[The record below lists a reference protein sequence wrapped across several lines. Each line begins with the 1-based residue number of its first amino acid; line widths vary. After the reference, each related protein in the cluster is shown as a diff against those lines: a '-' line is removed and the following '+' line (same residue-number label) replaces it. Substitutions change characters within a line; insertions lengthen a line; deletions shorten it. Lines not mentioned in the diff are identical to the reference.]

1 MSRSIR
7 AHDLENSE
15 YARVLAPEDLAAA
28 AEDLAAAAAVKRLSR
43 YFRGLSIFDFF
54 DSIDPYRKSR
64 LPPHQSNYAKDKL
77 AAGDRARLR
86 WIKSR
91 QRFCSLVATW
101 PR

>member
-15 YARVLAPEDLAAA
+15 YGRVLASEDLAAA
-28 AEDLAAAAAVKRLSR
+28 FLSNKRGIPRS
-43 YFRGLSIFDFF
+43 
-54 DSIDPYRKSR
+54 
-64 LPPHQSNYAKDKL
+64 PHQFNYAKDKL

-91 QRFCSLVATW
+91 LRFCSLVATW
-101 PR
+101 PRAGVISEAVEITHVEASARSRSL

>member
-15 YARVLAPEDLAAA
+15 YARVLAPEDL
-28 AEDLAAAAAVKRLSR
+28 AAAAVKRLSR

-91 QRFCSLVATW
+91 LRFCSLVATW